1 MQNPLNKY
9 RDNFNLKLDQ
19 NPDILGLS
27 DFIRLLEKDYFSE
40 VMVRT
45 IPADRD
51 QINLIIELDCN
62 FNLVEVLSQLQK
74 GNWGTTISDGTASPL
89 LKALNRLRQLN
100 DSESDVEEFSI
111 FLKDSCIV
119 IKNIFKNSIQDQLNL
134 ILQSIAAHYVHFTKK
149 LTETPYE
156 IYIPVFEEDLFE
168 NNTQIRDIRI
178 SNNQPKDYFNYWGL
192 YFESEEDALIYKLKD
207 KSFIPGDLLMLN
219 DY

>member
-1 MQNPLNKY
+1 M
-9 RDNFNLKLDQ
+9 
-19 NPDILGLS
+19 
-27 DFIRLLEKDYFSE
+27 
-40 VMVRT
+40 
-45 IPADRD
+45 
-51 QINLIIELDCN
+51 
-62 FNLVEVLSQLQK
+62 
-74 GNWGTTISDGTASPL
+74 
-89 LKALNRLRQLN
+89 
-100 DSESDVEEFSI
+100 
-111 FLKDSCIV
+111 

>member
-1 MQNPLNKY
+1 MQNPLIKY

-27 DFIRLLEKDYFSE
+27 DFIRRLEKDYFSE
-40 VMVRT
+40 VTVRT

-51 QINLIIELDCN
+51 QINLIIELDCT

-74 GNWGTTISDGTASPL
+74 GNWGTTISDGTASPQ

-100 DSESDVEEFSI
+100 DSEIDVEEFSI
-111 FLKDSCIV
+111 FLKDSSIV

-207 KSFIPGDLLMLN
+207 KTFIPGDLLMLN

>member
-1 MQNPLNKY
+1 MQNPLIKY

-27 DFIRLLEKDYFSE
+27 DFIRRLEKDYFSE
-40 VMVRT
+40 VTVRT

-51 QINLIIELDCN
+51 QINLIIELDCT

-74 GNWGTTISDGTASPL
+74 GNWGTTISDGTASPQ

-100 DSESDVEEFSI
+100 DSEIDVEEFSI
-111 FLKDSCIV
+111 FLKDSSIV